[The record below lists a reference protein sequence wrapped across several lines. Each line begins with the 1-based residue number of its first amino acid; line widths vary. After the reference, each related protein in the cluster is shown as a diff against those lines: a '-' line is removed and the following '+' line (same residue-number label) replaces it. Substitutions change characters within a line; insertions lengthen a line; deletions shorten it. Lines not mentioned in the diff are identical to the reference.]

1 MLHTYILTLFSL
13 IFDLPLFTTIAI
25 FRYSRTGT
33 LCNSLSEGLK
43 TLAIRQL
50 QSLLMPHGL
59 VTGKLMSGTGLH
71 LGTVYKVMFYSFS
84 RSSVSELY
92 MVYQK
97 YHLEF
102 II

>member
-1 MLHTYILTLFSL
+1 MLHTYIITLFSL

-71 LGTVYKVMFYSFS
+71 LETVYNLMFCSFR

-92 MVYQK
+92 MLYRK
-97 YHLEF
+97 YNLEL